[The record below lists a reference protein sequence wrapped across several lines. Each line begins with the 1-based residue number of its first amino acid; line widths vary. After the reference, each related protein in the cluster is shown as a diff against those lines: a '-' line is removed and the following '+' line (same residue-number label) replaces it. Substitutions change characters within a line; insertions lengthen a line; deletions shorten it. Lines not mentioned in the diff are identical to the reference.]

1 MIRVDWHCLCG
12 DALASHADRPEGP
25 ECHGHCQGTPL
36 DCKGLG
42 FRPIDQTRRNPAIA
56 AIFAEARSKFL
67 PRAYTCDL
75 SSDYQT
81 LTGWNPKAQRFEEP
95 YEGRFIWVLRENGTE
110 FYRLDD
116 VNPEYLSYALA
127 AYKYWTGEGRGEEA
141 LHAQH
146 VYLWDATGLNEIRPA
161 QGEFLIE
168 DTRYALDPLNY

>member
-1 MIRVDWHCLCG
+1 MIRIDWHCLCG

-25 ECHGHCQGTPL
+25 ECHGHCQRTPL

-42 FRPIDQTRRNPAIA
+42 FRPIDQTRRSPAIV
-56 AIFAEARSKFL
+56 AIFAEARSKWL

-81 LTGWNPKAQRFEEP
+81 LTGWNRETQQFEEP
-95 YEGRFIWVLRENGTE
+95 YEGRFIWILRENGTE

-116 VNPEYLSYALA
+116 VTPEDLGHSLG
-127 AYKYWTGEGRGEEA
+127 AYKYWTGEGGGDREQHP
-141 LHAQH
+141 LH

-161 QGEFLIE
+161 QGEFLLS
-168 DTRYALDPLNY
+168 DTRHAIDPLNY